1 MNLRNESGKE
11 EGRIR
16 EEEKEGGN
24 INKRHVFAVKRC
36 RLLIQEP
43 IIGSDALLIDG
54 YGGCKEGRKVG
65 SIRRR
70 HSIFN
75 HDERER
81 ER

>member
-1 MNLRNESGKE
+1 MLKVISHWIDSRERKLMNLRNESGKE

-54 YGGCKEGRKVG
+54 YGGCKEGRKEG
-65 SIRRR
+65 W
-70 HSIFN
+70 
-75 HDERER
+75 
-81 ER
+81 